1 MKRVA
6 LMLMASMFVFACS
19 VSQIKNSPS
28 GDKPSID
35 ITTKLEKYKGT
46 DYLVITDKKTQKS
59 WVIEYGQWQTL
70 TKAYKYWETVTNNK
84 PKILNIKEEE
94 GYLVINFCYEYTDPE
109 KKVNATSRILAG
121 KVYVPKKYINDDVK
135 RQLEVYRGVVIG
147 TGTYSAL
154 TTVLLIILLIIL
166 L

>member
-1 MKRVA
+1 
-6 LMLMASMFVFACS
+6 
-19 VSQIKNSPS
+19 
-28 GDKPSID
+28 
-35 ITTKLEKYKGT
+35 
-46 DYLVITDKKTQKS
+46 
-59 WVIEYGQWQTL
+59 
-70 TKAYKYWETVTNNK
+70 
-84 PKILNIKEEE
+84 
-94 GYLVINFCYEYTDPE
+94 
-109 KKVNATSRILAG
+109 LAG